1 MPGVSSTSALSS
13 ALDLYATV
21 LSRAG
26 VLPCFLMNGQ
36 ELATAAKY
44 DTNTKFIVVNNNMY
58 GSIRTHQE
66 RNFPERPKS

>member
-1 MPGVSSTSALSS
+1 
-13 ALDLYATV
+13 
-21 LSRAG
+21 
-26 VLPCFLMNGQ
+26 MNGQ